1 MIQCEYKDSQ
11 FIFKDGEISEFLL
24 IIKEGMVSCVKE
36 GKEIRRHNTKDYF
49 GESSILFETEWKL
62 SIKSIGI
69 TVFYYISKSILKD
82 TLGSEFK
89 SAILSSICRNAFLK
103 SEILHY
109 FIFDENFSKIFRL
122 FSINFYKKNEIVIN
136 QKHHINSKIIILI
149 EGNLINVCFI
159 FNLLV

>member
-1 MIQCEYKDSQ
+1 MRAFWDLRRRLCIERQQNTNVKSNYQSL
-11 FIFKDGEISEFLL
+11 FFLL
-24 IIKEGMVSCVKE
+24 SNSAEWIGSGSPKSYKYESGRKSLFIPLRFWIIICG
-36 GKEIRRHNTKDYF
+36 F
-49 GESSILFETEWKL
+49 
-62 SIKSIGI
+62 
-69 TVFYYISKSILKD
+69 TVYPSNFPCWS
-82 TLGSEFK
+82 K

-159 FNLLV
+159 FNFLV